1 MLPCAWSLTTSA
13 PALAQAAYEL
23 NIPAGPLSGSL
34 ALLSAQTGA
43 SFGTEGAIPPVRARA
58 VRGRMSVAAA
68 LQRLLEG
75 SRLEAVRAG
84 ANAWRLQPGTR
95 VATPAPPPVR
105 ATPAPA
111 VAQGPLPDI
120 VVTASKQAVPYAA
133 YPGSVVKIDLGR
145 EGLGRGQTDMS
156 GALVAG
162 APSISSTNLGPGRNK
177 LFVRG
182 VADSSFN
189 GPTPAT
195 VAQYFGEARVNYDAP
210 DPNLNLYDIGS
221 VEILEGPQGT
231 LYGGAAIGG
240 IMRLMPNGPVLGEA
254 SGSAEA
260 GALATQKGG
269 IGGDAAAMLNL
280 PLGPA
285 AAVRAVGYGVL
296 NPGYID
302 DAGRGLSD
310 INRTVSFGGRL
321 AVRYDPAAKVS
332 IEAGGVYQDL
342 DTRDGQY
349 AELGL
354 PPLTRSSTIAQP
366 FDNDFR
372 LGYAVVRAPLW
383 GASLVSS
390 TSFVRQELR
399 TQFDAT
405 PRFGVPAAFVEGLGL
420 SVLNHETRITG
431 GDARAFHWLFGVSGL
446 LSTTSV
452 RRQLGPLDMLVQ
464 ITGVRNIEREA
475 ALFGEA
481 TVPLLRGVS
490 ATLGLRLNY
499 DEAEGRVLDEKVAED
514 AEPKR
519 RNWRFLPKAALSWS
533 PADHWLVFAH
543 YQEGFRPG
551 GLSVTSPTTAD
562 KFLSDTV
569 WTLEGGFRA
578 GIPERDRLSG
588 SLTVSRTRWQRIQAD
603 LIDATG
609 LPFTSNIGSG
619 TIDSIEAASEWR
631 ATPGLTLEGALYLN
645 RASLDRLSAR
655 ADNAVERDFPNIPEA
670 GGRAAIR
677 YQRSLGGGLDLSA
690 RAAIRYVGRSFLGAS
705 PPLDLK
711 QGRYAIG
718 DGQLRIGSD
727 GRGVRLSIDNLFNVL
742 ANRFAYGNPFS
753 VADGRQIT
761 PLRPRT
767 IRIGFDAA
775 F

>member
-1 MLPCAWSLTTSA
+1 MPCAWALVSSA
-13 PALAQAAYEL
+13 PARAEAAYQV
-23 NIPAGPLSGSL
+23 NIPAG
-34 ALLSAQTGA
+34 LLSRGLDLLAAQTGA
-43 SFGTEGAIPPVRARA
+43 SFGAEGALPPVRVPAL
-58 VRGRMSVAAA
+58 RGRMSVEAA
-68 LQRLLEG
+68 LRRLLA
-75 SRLEAVRAG
+75 STALEAVPAG
-84 ANAWRLQPGTR
+84 ANLWRLRTR
-95 VATPAPPPVR
+95 ARPAAPAPPPM
-105 ATPAPA
+105 PAQP
-111 VAQGPLPDI
+111 QGPLPDI

-133 YPGSVVKIDLGR
+133 YPGSVVKIDLAR
-145 EGLGRGQTDMS
+145 EGHGQGETDMS
-156 GALVAG
+156 GTLVAG
-162 APSISSTNLGPGRNK
+162 APSLSSTNLGPGRNK

-195 VAQYFGEARVNYDAP
+195 VAQYFGEARINYDAP
-210 DPNLNLYDIGS
+210 DPNLNLYDVGQ

-231 LYGGAAIGG
+231 LYGSAAIGG
-240 IMRLMPNGPVLGEA
+240 IMRLLPNGPVLGET

-260 GALATQKGG
+260 GILATQKGG

-280 PLGPA
+280 PLAPDI
-285 AAVRAVGYGVL
+285 AVRAVGYSVL

-302 DAGRGLSD
+302 DAGRGLRD
-310 INRTVSFGGRL
+310 VNRTLSYGGRL
-321 AVRYDPAAKVS
+321 ALRYDPAPGVS

-342 DTRDGQY
+342 DSRDGQY

-390 TSFVRQELR
+390 TSYVRQELR

-405 PRFGVPAAFVEGLGL
+405 PRFTVPAAFIEDLGL
-420 SVLNHETRITG
+420 SVLSHETRITG
-431 GDARAFHWLFGVSGL
+431 GDPHATHWLLGLSGL
-446 LSTTSV
+446 LSTTNV
-452 RRQLGPLDMLVQ
+452 RRQLGPLDALVQ

-481 TVPLLRGVS
+481 TIPLFAGVS
-490 ATLGLRLNY
+490 ATLGARVNY
-499 DEAEGRVLDEKVAED
+499 DEAKGRVLDEKVARD
-514 AEPKR
+514 AEPR
-519 RNWRFLPKAALSWS
+519 RLNWRFLPKAALSWT
-533 PADHWLVFAH
+533 PAEHWLVFAH

-551 GLSVTSPTTAD
+551 GLSITSPTTAD
-562 KFLSDTV
+562 KFLSDAV

-578 GIPERDRLSG
+578 GIPDRDRLSG
-588 SLTVSRTRWQRIQAD
+588 SVTVSRTRWQRIQAD

-609 LPFTSNIGSG
+609 LPYTSNIGDG
-619 TIDSIEAASEWR
+619 TIDSIEASAEWQ
-631 ATPGLTLEGALYLN
+631 ATGSLALEGALYLN
-645 RASLDRLSAR
+645 RADLDRQSAP
-655 ADNAVERDFPNIPEA
+655 ADAAADRDFPNIPEA

-677 YQRSLGGGLDLSA
+677 YQRSLGSGIDISA
-690 RAAIRYVGRSFLGAS
+690 RAAIRYVGRSYLGVS
-705 PPLDLK
+705 PPLDLR

-718 DGQLRIGSD
+718 DAQLRV
-727 GRGVRLSIDNLFNVL
+727 GRQAYGVRLSIDNLFNVR
-742 ANRFAYGNPFS
+742 ANRFSYGNPFS

-767 IRIGFDAA
+767 FRIGFDAA